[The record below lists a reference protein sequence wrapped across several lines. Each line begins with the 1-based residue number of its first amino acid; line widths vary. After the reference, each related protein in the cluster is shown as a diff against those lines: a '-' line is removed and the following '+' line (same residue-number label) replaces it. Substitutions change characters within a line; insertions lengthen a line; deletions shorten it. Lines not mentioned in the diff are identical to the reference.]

1 MTSDAS
7 QRKSI
12 DGKGKTLREILF
24 GRKFYIDYYQRE
36 YKWQTKQLEEL
47 VSDLT
52 DVFFRSYEPGHE
64 RRAARSRRRHGRHR
78 ASAAGRPR
86 LPRQPP

>member
-24 GRKFYIDYYQRE
+24 GRKFYID
-36 YKWQTKQLEEL
+36 
-47 VSDLT
+47 
-52 DVFFRSYEPGHE
+52 
-64 RRAARSRRRHGRHR
+64 
-78 ASAAGRPR
+78 
-86 LPRQPP
+86 